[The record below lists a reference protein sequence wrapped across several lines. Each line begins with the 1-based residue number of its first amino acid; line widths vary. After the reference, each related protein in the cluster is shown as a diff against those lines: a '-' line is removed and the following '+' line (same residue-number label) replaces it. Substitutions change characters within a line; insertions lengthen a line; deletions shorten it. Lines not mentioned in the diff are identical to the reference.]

1 MRHLAITGCLLA
13 VSVAAC
19 VSAPDPPLPG
29 AYCGTW
35 RVEAWANRPGYP
47 SCGAADAWQAGRPGR
62 FTATIQGDSA
72 EQRVMAIALDY
83 AGAPGAPS
91 VLDLSVFCPIGI
103 ESTVCFGDAWTG
115 TWDEADTKVQLE
127 VNNPAVMWEAR
138 DARLSVLRILR
149 RFEGAAVLPTS
160 TCADFLFL
168 EQGPSCP
175 P

>member
-1 MRHLAITGCLLA
+1 
-13 VSVAAC
+13 
-19 VSAPDPPLPG
+19 
-29 AYCGTW
+29 
-35 RVEAWANRPGYP
+35 
-47 SCGAADAWQAGRPGR
+47 
-62 FTATIQGDSA
+62 
-72 EQRVMAIALDY
+72 MAIALDY